1 MTLVLSFTIFAAAAA
16 ALYLITI
23 GGI

>member
-1 MTLVLSFTIFAAAAA
+1 MVSALSFTIFTTAAA